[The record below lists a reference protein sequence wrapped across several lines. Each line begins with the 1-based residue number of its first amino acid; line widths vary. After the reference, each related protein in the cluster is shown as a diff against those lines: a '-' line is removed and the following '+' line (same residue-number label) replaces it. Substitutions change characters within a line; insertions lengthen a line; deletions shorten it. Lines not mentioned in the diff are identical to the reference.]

1 MIFTFGEPIS
11 NFPYKNRHIYRMKKR
26 RIKCRKSRKRAIQD
40 NVVRKMSHL
49 VNDITHWNRVK
60 GVVYFNIHLYLMF
73 AIGFIAFF
81 TTSVNFLIVL
91 LVIVTLDAISVV
103 FLHEC
108 PLTLMEKKYLGI
120 TSSEMRDDFFG
131 RAGIMYKCDH
141 TYEKQIEL
149 LINVWIIIATKCLS
163 VMLLQM
169 FNVKLFDASSIY
181 TSL

>member
-1 MIFTFGEPIS
+1 
-11 NFPYKNRHIYRMKKR
+11 
-26 RIKCRKSRKRAIQD
+26 
-40 NVVRKMSHL
+40 
-49 VNDITHWNRVK
+49 
-60 GVVYFNIHLYLMF
+60 MF